1 MMTNKK
7 FWIIGALCLVI
18 LPALTGAMNYAAYDP
33 KDCGGC
39 QIFTYKENESYGYS
53 PYEYAKV
60 EQVESLQLAEAM
72 RDDRVFVLLR
82 AQVIESTLTALAIV
96 ASTVVG
102 FFLIWKAWAG
112 LSFLG
117 GGVSADLKVH
127 KATADIKLARLRAE
141 ASRLQDELDLD
152 TKD

>member
-1 MMTNKK
+1 MTNKK
-7 FWIIGALCLVI
+7 FWIIGALCFVI

-53 PYEYAKV
+53 PYKYAKV

-82 AQVIESTLTALAIV
+82 AQIIESTLTALAPSSVFSSSGKLGPVSVFLV
-96 ASTVVG
+96 AG
-102 FFLIWKAWAG
+102 
-112 LSFLG
+112 
-117 GGVSADLKVH
+117 
-127 KATADIKLARLRAE
+127 
-141 ASRLQDELDLD
+141 SRL
-152 TKD
+152 T

>member
-117 GGVSADLKVH
+117 GGVSADLKVR